1 MDNTDRRIIDKCTD
15 ANITSKME
23 KISSLK
29 ITSMNGEKNL
39 NIWRKSTKPPFAGNL
54 KNKWCI
60 KGGQNGQ

>member
-1 MDNTDRRIIDKCTD
+1 MKKDRRIIDKCTD

-39 NIWRKSTKPPFAGNL
+39 NIWRKSTKPPFVGNL

>member
-1 MDNTDRRIIDKCTD
+1 MKKDRQIIDKCTD

-29 ITSMNGEKNL
+29 INAEKNFNL
-39 NIWRKSTKPPFAGNL
+39 WRKSTKPPFAGNL